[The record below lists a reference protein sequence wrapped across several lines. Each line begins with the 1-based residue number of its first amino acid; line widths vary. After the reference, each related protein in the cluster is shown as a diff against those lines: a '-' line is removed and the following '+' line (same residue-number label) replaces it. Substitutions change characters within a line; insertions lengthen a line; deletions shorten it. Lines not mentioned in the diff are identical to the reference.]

1 MQILFSLFISFS
13 LITTSMLY
21 ESPPMYYTDQQTF
34 LNAACQIET
43 EHSPEV
49 LLEGLKKIEVE
60 LGRHTTFQNGPRVI
74 DLDILLYNDLILS
87 KEKLSI
93 PHPRIHE
100 RAFVLKPLCDMN
112 EGIIH
117 PVYKKTL
124 KVSERSD
131 YRFLIA
137 V

>member
-1 MQILFSLFISFS
+1 
-13 LITTSMLY
+13 MLY

-43 EHSPEV
+43 EHSPED
-49 LLEGLKKIEVE
+49 LLECLKKIEVE

-100 RAFVLKPLCDMN
+100 RAFVLKPLCDIN
-112 EGIIH
+112 ESIIH

-131 YRFLIA
+131 HRFLIT
-137 V
+137 VSLTLYFQF